1 MALLDYINPFG
12 KVIDSIGDA
21 IDKNVTSDE
30 ERLTLKK
37 EITALNN
44 QITDKILEIELK
56 RLEAQAAV
64 LNTELKGE
72 SWLQRSWRPITMLC
86 FVALIVTYWMGYS
99 PPNLTQEDRGFIF
112 EIIQWGLGGYIVS
125 RGVEKTA
132 KNWKKKDEQELP
144 WLNNKKEV

>member
-12 KVIDSIGDA
+12 KIIDSIGDA

-86 FVALIVTYWMGYS
+86 FVALIVSYWMGYS

-125 RGVEKTA
+125 RGAEKTA

>member
-86 FVALIVTYWMGYS
+86 FVALIVSYWMGYS

>member
-1 MALLDYINPFG
+1 
-12 KVIDSIGDA
+12 
-21 IDKNVTSDE
+21 
-30 ERLTLKK
+30 
-37 EITALNN
+37 
-44 QITDKILEIELK
+44 
-56 RLEAQAAV
+56 
-64 LNTELKGE
+64 
-72 SWLQRSWRPITMLC
+72 
-86 FVALIVTYWMGYS
+86 VALIVSYWMGYS